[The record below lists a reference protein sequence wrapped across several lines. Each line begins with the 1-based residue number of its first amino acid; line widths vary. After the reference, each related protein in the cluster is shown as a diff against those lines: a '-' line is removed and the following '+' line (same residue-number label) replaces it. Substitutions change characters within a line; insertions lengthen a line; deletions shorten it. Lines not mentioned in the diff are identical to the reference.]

1 MKIVKL
7 GINQQSQMGQI
18 YVENVPQA
26 RRLLVNLK
34 PLGQRQFRHLEVR
47 CSCSSFSQA
56 QLEIWREHHRQGD
69 FGFRS
74 CS

>member
-34 PLGQRQFRHLEVR
+34 PLGQRQFRRLEVK
-47 CSCSSFSQA
+47 CSYSFSFQA

>member
-1 MKIVKL
+1 MKIAKL
-7 GINQQSQMGQI
+7 AINQLIRMGQI
-18 YVENVPQA
+18 YVESAPQVL
-26 RRLLVNLK
+26 RRLVNPK
-34 PLGQRQFRHLEVR
+34 PLSQRKFRRLEVK